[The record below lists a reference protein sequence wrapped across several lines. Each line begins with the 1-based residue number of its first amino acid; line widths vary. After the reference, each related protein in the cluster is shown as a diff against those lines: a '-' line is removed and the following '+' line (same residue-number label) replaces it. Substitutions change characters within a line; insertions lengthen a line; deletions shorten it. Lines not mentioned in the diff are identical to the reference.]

1 MIIFDRKEI
10 GIELVNAVDTKNFK
24 GVVFLRD
31 DKVSKKMTEYY
42 QEIWNS
48 SDELPM
54 NNLTES
60 SVSKRYMPELQMKL
74 QESQQKR
81 ELH

>member
-1 MIIFDRKEI
+1 MIILDRKEI
-10 GIELVNAVDTKNFK
+10 GIELVNAVDSKNFK

-31 DKVSKKMTEYY
+31 DKVSKKMAEYY
-42 QEIWNS
+42 QEIWNA
-48 SDELPM
+48 SDDVSM
-54 NNLTES
+54 KTSAES
-60 SVSKRYMPELQMKL
+60 NVSKRYMPELQMKL